1 MKFGIL
7 FLTTATLL
15 IAHAFIH
22 QGFAFLLLW
31 PALCLAI
38 IGGAY
43 LGFGPGVFGKR
54 PDGSM
59 RTGAVL
65 LLFPYLLY
73 QWGLWHLLRPL
84 RKEKPYDEL
93 IPGVLIGRRLLPSEF
108 PPGVTL
114 VVDLTSEFPEPP
126 KIRRGRKYYSL
137 PILDGHFPD
146 RSQLKRVLEILAS
159 HSGTVYIHCAEG
171 HGRTGTLAAALLLQ
185 SGFAQTAQ
193 EAIARVQMSRP
204 LVRLH
209 REQREIVDWVE
220 AERKGVFR
228 GR

>member
-1 MKFGIL
+1 MNFGIF
-7 FLTTATLL
+7 FLVAAALL
-15 IAHAFIH
+15 IAHVFIH
-22 QGFAFLLLW
+22 RGFAFLLLW
-31 PALCLAI
+31 PALCSLI
-38 IGGAY
+38 VGGAY
-43 LGFGPGVFGKR
+43 LGLGPGVFGKR

-59 RTGAVL
+59 KLGTVVL
-65 LLFPYLLY
+65 LLPYLLY
-73 QWGLWHLLRPL
+73 QWGVWHLLRLL

-93 IPGVLIGRRLLPSEF
+93 IPGVLIGRRLMPAEF

-171 HGRTGTLAAALLLQ
+171 HGRTRTLAAAWLLQ
-185 SGFAQTAQ
+185 NGFAQTAQ
-193 EAIARVQMSRP
+193 EAIARVQMKRP

-209 REQREIVDWVE
+209 KRQREIVDWVE
-220 AERKGVFR
+220 EEKKKDVQG
-228 GR
+228 